1 MSFECKVFAITR
13 SFGDAVKVPGVAHGI
28 DRWSPHSIGML
39 TAHLRAPD
47 GTHRDGLASEQ
58 KFGQVLVS

>member
-1 MSFECKVFAITR
+1 MFAIAR

-39 TAHLRAPD
+39 AAHLRAPD
-47 GTHRDGLASEQ
+47 GTHRHGQRLDE
-58 KFGQVLVS
+58 KFVKFWFHK